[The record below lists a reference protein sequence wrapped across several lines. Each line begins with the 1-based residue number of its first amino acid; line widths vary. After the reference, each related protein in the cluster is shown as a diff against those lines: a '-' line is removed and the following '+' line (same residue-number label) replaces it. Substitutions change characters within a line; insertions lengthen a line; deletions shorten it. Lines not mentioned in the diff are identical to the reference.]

1 MTERLRFMLPALAAV
16 TLFLLSVGAAS
27 SAEQARAAICTQN
40 CPPLEE
46 APEEGPDPDPQ
57 PTPGP
62 RKQSI
67 LLANVGWGDG
77 PSDKDAPLVPGDL
90 DRYFNHLD
98 GHVNE
103 WFAQVAPTEVFP
115 GFTVRRGGSY
125 RIQQPVLPRDPRRC
139 DRDQKIAFT
148 RSVIFNTTQKLEQDG
163 FDPDDYTLLV
173 IDYNRGGRPAL
184 CEADGIHFP
193 SMDSILLSQPIAAV
207 HELGHHLGLEHAN
220 GLECRVTK
228 DSNDEVPLADH
239 CNEVEFG
246 DRYDAMGNGP
256 DVSYNA
262 IHTNQLGWLNG
273 QFIDLK
279 APETGTFAIR
289 PFTAL
294 PHGTRAIRL
303 QDGPTR
309 LWIEYRLPV
318 GVDRPDF
325 TPSTFYRNFGGGVA
339 IHREVVR
346 DGETFSQ
353 LLAMARIGFDNPFLP
368 VGKTWANPL
377 GDMTITVTS
386 QNQSEARIVIGDQRT
401 NKVPNIVGFAPAR
414 AEEIL
419 KGAGLVSGGWEGKP
433 DLFCSSLGLVMA
445 QFPYAGEMV
454 RPGTP
459 VKFTV
464 GEQDPQHGCL

>member
-1 MTERLRFMLPALAAV
+1 MTERLKFMLPALAVAA
-16 TLFLLSVGAAS
+16 FLLLLVGAAS
-27 SAEQARAAICTQN
+27 AEQAGAAICTQN

-46 APEEGPDPDPQ
+46 APEESPSPDPT

-62 RKQSI
+62 QKQSI

-90 DRYFNHLD
+90 ERYFNHLN

-103 WFAQVAPTEVFP
+103 WFAQVAPPGASP

-125 RIQQPVLPRDPRRC
+125 RIQQPVLPSDPRRC
-139 DRDQKIAFT
+139 DRDEKIAFT
-148 RSVIFNTTQKLEQDG
+148 RSVIFNTTKKLEQDG
-163 FDPDDYTLLV
+163 IDPDDYTLLV
-173 IDYNRGGRPAL
+173 IDYNRGGRPDL
-184 CEADGIHFP
+184 CEAAGIHFP
-193 SMDSILLSQPIAAV
+193 SMDSILLSQPIAAI
-207 HELGHHLGLEHAN
+207 HEIGHHLGLEHAN
-220 GLECRVTK
+220 GLECKASK
-228 DSNDEVPLADH
+228 DSNDRVPLSAF
-239 CNEVEFG
+239 CSEVEFV
-246 DRYDAMGNGP
+246 DHYDAMGNGP
-256 DVSYNA
+256 DFSYNA
-262 IHTNQLGWLNG
+262 VHSNQLGWLNG
-273 QFIDLK
+273 QFINLK
-279 APETGTFAIR
+279 APETGTFAIS

-309 LWIEYRLPV
+309 LWIEYRLPQ

-325 TPSTFYRNFGGGVA
+325 TPSPLYANFGGGVV

-353 LLAMARIGFDNPFLP
+353 LLAMTRRGFDNPFLP
-368 VGKTWANPL
+368 VGETWANPL

-386 QNQSEARIVIGDQRT
+386 RNQSEARIVIGDQRT
-401 NKVPNIVGFAPAR
+401 NKVPNIVGFTPTR
-414 AEEIL
+414 AEEVL
-419 KGAGLVSGGWEGKP
+419 KQAGLISGGWEGKP
-433 DLFCSSLGLVMA
+433 DLSCASLGLVMG
-445 QFPYAGEMV
+445 QFPLAGEMV

-464 GEQDPQHGCL
+464 GEKDTQHGCL